1 MILFPHAK
9 INLGLN
15 VVHKRDDGFHAIET
29 VMVPIPLQDIIEA
42 VVDPTL
48 ELGEIRYTRS
58 GISIAGPVEN
68 DLCWRM
74 AQKIYATRKLPGIRL
89 HLHKVV
95 PLGAGLGGGSSDAA
109 HVLLLLNN
117 LFDLNI
123 STNELFTLAASLGS
137 DCPFFLTKGPQFAE
151 GRGEI
156 LRPIDLDLTGLWIVL
171 VNPGVH
177 VPTPEVYQNTTP
189 TGASFGIN
197 WNKAIALLNQAD
209 GQTYS
214 NSAIRE
220 LIPNIMEDHVFRNYP
235 KVQQVWRKMI
245 DSGAFHAA
253 MSGSGSTVFGL
264 FTSQPPDLEWPADHS
279 SWRFQF

>member
-15 VVHKRDDGFHAIET
+15 VVRKRDDGFHDIET
-29 VMVPIPLQDIIEA
+29 VMAPIPLQDIIEA
-42 VVDPTL
+42 VIDPTL
-48 ELGEIRYTRS
+48 EQSEIRYTRS
-58 GISIAGPVEN
+58 GISITGPVEN

-74 AQKIYATRKLPGIRL
+74 AQKVHAMRKLPGIRL

-109 HVLLLLNN
+109 HVLLLLNK
-117 LFDLNI
+117 LFDLGI
-123 STNELFTLAASLGS
+123 STNELHALAASLGS

-151 GRGEI
+151 GRGEL
-156 LRPIDLDLTGLWIVL
+156 LRSIDLDLSGLWVVL

-189 TGASFGIN
+189 TGHPFGLN
-197 WNKAIALLNQAD
+197 WVKAIELLNKVE
-209 GQTYS
+209 GNTFS

-235 KVQQVWRKMI
+235 KVQQVWRKMT

-264 FTSQPPDLEWPADHS
+264 FKSEPPDLEWPSDHR